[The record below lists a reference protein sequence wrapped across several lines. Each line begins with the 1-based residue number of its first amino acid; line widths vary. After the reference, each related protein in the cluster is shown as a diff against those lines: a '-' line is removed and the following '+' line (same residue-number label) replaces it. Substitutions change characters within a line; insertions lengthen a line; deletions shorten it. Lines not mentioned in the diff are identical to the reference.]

1 MTTEKRK
8 SQHIKICLEEDVQ
21 SKYNYLEDVSF
32 IHSALPELN
41 FDDIDTGIKIF
52 GKNLS
57 FPLFISAMT
66 GGTEEAFKINKT
78 LAKACQKTGIGLGLG
93 SQRAMVEDSSLTYT
107 YDVRKYAK
115 DILLIGNIG
124 LPQFVKGY
132 SEKDAIFSV
141 EEIKA
146 DMLAV
151 HLNSLQEVSQPEG
164 DLFFKEGLS
173 LLKKLKEKLSFPLI
187 VKETGAGV
195 SKETAEKLSFLDGID
210 VAGLGGTS
218 WSAVEYYRSKDH
230 KETIK
235 KLWNW
240 GIPTPLSIAECR
252 IAGIKTIIGSG
263 GVRNGFDIAKC
274 ISLGATS
281 CGIALPFLKSAVE
294 EDVSGL
300 VEKIETLKRE
310 FKIAMFLN
318 SCQKVADLKTRPL
331 MITGEL
337 KSMMDQRGMDF
348 HYFNYR

>member
-1 MTTEKRK
+1 VTTERRK
-8 SQHIKICLEEDVQ
+8 FEHIKICLEEDVQ

-32 IHSALPELN
+32 VHSALPELN
-41 FDDIDTGIKIF
+41 FDEIDTGIKLF
-52 GKNLS
+52 GKHLS

-66 GGTEEAFKINKT
+66 GGTEEALKINKA
-78 LAKACQKTGIGLGLG
+78 LAKACQKTGIGMGLG
-93 SQRAMVEDSSLTYT
+93 SQRAMIEDHSLTYT
-107 YDVRKYAK
+107 YDIRKYAK

-132 SEKDAIFSV
+132 GVKEAAYAV

-164 DLFFKEGLS
+164 DLFFKDGIS
-173 LLKKLKEKLSFPLI
+173 ILKKLKENLKFPI
-187 VKETGAGV
+187 IAKETGAGI
-195 SKETAEKLSFLDGID
+195 SKETAEKLTFLDGVD
-210 VAGLGGTS
+210 VAGVGGTS

-230 KETIK
+230 KETVK

-252 IAGIKTIIGSG
+252 AAGNRIIIGSG
-263 GVRNGFDIAKC
+263 GVRTGFDIAKC
-274 ISLGATS
+274 ITLGAS
-281 CGIALPFLKSAVE
+281 ACGIALPFLKLAVD
-294 EDVSGL
+294 EDVNGL
-300 VEKIETLKRE
+300 VQKIETIKRE

-318 SCQKVADLKTRPL
+318 SCQSPTDLRSRPL
-331 MITGEL
+331 FFTGKL
-337 KSMMDQRGMDF
+337 SKLMQQRGMDS

>member
-1 MTTEKRK
+1 MTTERRK

-21 SKYNYLEDVSF
+21 SRYNYLEDVSF
-32 IHSALPELN
+32 IHSALPEIN
-41 FDDIDTGIKIF
+41 FDDIDTGIKLF
-52 GKNLS
+52 GKTLS

-66 GGTEEAFKINKT
+66 GGTDEAFEINKV
-78 LAKACQKTGIGLGLG
+78 LARACQKTGIGLGLG
-93 SQRAMVEDSSLTYT
+93 SQRAMIEDSSLTYT

-132 SEKDAIFSV
+132 SEKEAIFAV
-141 EEIKA
+141 EEINA

-164 DLFFKEGLS
+164 DLFFKSGLL
-173 LLKKLKEKLSFPLI
+173 LLKKLKERLPYPLI
-187 VKETGAGV
+187 VKETGAGI
-195 SKETAEKLSFLDGID
+195 SKETAEKLSFLDGVD

-252 IAGIKTIIGSG
+252 ITGIKTIIGSG
-263 GVRNGFDIAKC
+263 GVRNGFDMAKC

-281 CGIALPFLKSAVE
+281 CGIALPFLKLAVE
-294 EDVSGL
+294 KDLNGL
-300 VEKIETLKRE
+300 IEKIETIKRE

-318 SCQKVADLKTRPL
+318 SCQSVYELKTRPL
-331 MITGEL
+331 MITGDL
-337 KSMMDQRGMDF
+337 KSLMDQRGMDF